1 MNRETPLIPEMLTGL
16 YTDLYE
22 LTMIQGYFFE
32 GKKEDTAVFD
42 YFFRTNP
49 FGGGYVIYAGL
60 ENVLHL
66 LKNFK
71 FPQKALDFLAS
82 QGFREEF
89 LKYLQDFSFRGEIH
103 SAHEG
108 EVIFPNEPVLR
119 LEGNLM
125 ETQVIETLVLNILN
139 FESLIA
145 TKASRIREAA
155 GKDTMIADFG
165 MRRAHSIA
173 SMQAARASIIGGF
186 NSTSNVAAAC
196 MYGLSTTGTM
206 AHSWVMSFGDELT
219 AFRKYA
225 DLYPDKC
232 VFLVDTYNTLE
243 SGVPNAIIVAKE
255 LETKGKKLLGIR
267 LDSGDLA
274 YISKKARKMLDDAG
288 LEYVQIVASNQL
300 DEILIRSLEEQGA
313 RIDIFGVGTKL
324 VTGYPDAALDGVYKI
339 SENNSRPVMKIS
351 ENIQKMTLPGKKNIL
366 RYTNDEGKSAGDAI
380 ILEDETARINEF
392 HHPLFPEKKKNVKD
406 MSFERLLTPVME
418 DGEIKIPI
426 VPVHEIADYTKQRL
440 SKLDDS
446 HKRFENPH
454 VYKVGISEK
463 LMNLR
468 DRVRDEILK

>member
-1 MNRETPLIPEMLTGL
+1 MNRKTPLIPEMLTGL

-66 LKNFK
+66 LTNFRFSPK
-71 FPQKALDFLAS
+71 SLDFLAS
-82 QGFREEF
+82 QGFRDEF
-89 LKYLQDFSFRGEIH
+89 LKYLQDFCFKGKIFSV
-103 SAHEG
+103 HEG
-108 EVIFPNEPVLR
+108 EVIFPNEQVLR

-125 ETQVIETLVLNILN
+125 ETQVVETLILNILN

-155 GKDTMIADFG
+155 GEDTLIADFG

-186 NSTSNVAAAC
+186 NSTSNVTAAC
-196 MYGLSTTGTM
+196 IYGLSTTGTM
-206 AHSWVMSFGDELT
+206 AHSWIMSFADELT

-225 DLYPDKC
+225 ELYPDKC

-243 SGVPNAIIVAKE
+243 SGVPNAIRVAKE
-255 LETKGKKLLGIR
+255 LETKGKKLAGIR

-366 RYTNDEGKSAGDAI
+366 RYTNDEGKFAGDAI
-380 ILEDETARINEF
+380 ILDDETSRLNEF

-418 DGEIKIPI
+418 DGEIKIPTI
-426 VPVHEIADYTKQRL
+426 PVLEIAEYTRQRL

-454 VYKVGISEK
+454 VYKVGISKK
-463 LMNLR
+463 LMSLR